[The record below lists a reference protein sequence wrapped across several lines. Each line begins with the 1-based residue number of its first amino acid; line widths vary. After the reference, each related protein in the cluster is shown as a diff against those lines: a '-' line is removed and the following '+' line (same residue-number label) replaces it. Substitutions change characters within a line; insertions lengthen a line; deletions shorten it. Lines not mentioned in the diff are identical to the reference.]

1 MIPVF
6 ALQLICGLSTV
17 WTIAP
22 RKEITSGFFRIQML
36 LALGLSVL
44 LFLTS
49 DQILVQNVSWV
60 VIPTLTVAAS
70 ILLAGLSFCGS
81 VAWTLERRKGG
92 AIFGGV
98 IALLST
104 LCLAYLVISAESSV
118 KLQSL
123 KLLEILNHFTAAWL
137 IGSATAAM
145 LIGHWYLTATGMKL
159 DPFIKYNRLFIVAC
173 VLRIA
178 SVLAFY
184 LYAQAIPDSNWS
196 LLTLRW
202 AGLIGPFIMA
212 ILTIQILKYR
222 NTQSATGL
230 LYAATT
236 LVFMGEMASNLID

>member
-1 MIPVF
+1 M
-6 ALQLICGLSTV
+6 
-17 WTIAP
+17 WTISP

-44 LFLTS
+44 LCLTS
-49 DQILVQNVSWV
+49 NQFSAEGLDRTILGRS
-60 VIPTLTVAAS
+60 P
-70 ILLAGLSFCGS
+70 LAGAAIFLAILSFSGS
-81 VAWTLERRKGG
+81 VAWTLERRRGG
-92 AIFGGV
+92 AIYGII
-98 IALLST
+98 IALSSTTCLVFLSFFST
-104 LCLAYLVISAESSV
+104 FVNERTTPLFLHMSD
-118 KLQSL
+118 
-123 KLLEILNHFTAAWL
+123 LLTAAWL

-159 DPFIKYNRLFIVAC
+159 DPFIQYNRLFIVAC

-184 LYAQAIPDSNWS
+184 FHSQSIPDANWS

-202 AGLIGPFIMA
+202 AGLVGPLIMA